1 MNFMTTWSVFPKGMP
16 EDAEFFTSEHHALDV
31 AFDWSVE
38 DHGAP
43 MIVQRDGMNWMEVVA

>member
-1 MNFMTTWSVFPKGMP
+1 MTTWSVFPKGMP